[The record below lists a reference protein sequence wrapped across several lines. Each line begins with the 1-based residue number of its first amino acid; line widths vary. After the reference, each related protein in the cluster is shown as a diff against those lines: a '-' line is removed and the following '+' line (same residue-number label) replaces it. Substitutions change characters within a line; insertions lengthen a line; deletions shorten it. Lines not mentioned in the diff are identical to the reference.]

1 MEPIKCNC
9 HIYYIMTNCKKTNII
24 PQYDKLTER
33 LWLYWPLWRAARRQ
47 RGHIIP
53 GNHRLHL
60 ETVVVCSRAERN
72 YMSGNIRPR
81 HFIFYFFMVPSGCHS
96 NQSCLPGTSS
106 NSGRPHLDPRRP
118 PPPSTPTSTP
128 HWLQPIDCHVR
139 GHITPNP
146 QLNWQRFHL
155 VRLWHCAKPTNGI

>member
-9 HIYYIMTNCKKTNII
+9 QIYYIMTNCKKTNII
-24 PQYDKLTER
+24 PKYDKLTER
-33 LWLYWPLWRAARRQ
+33 LSAVLTFVTGSTASKRPYYTWKPASRFRD
-47 RGHIIP
+47 RG
-53 GNHRLHL
+53 GLQQG
-60 ETVVVCSRAERN
+60 RAERN

-118 PPPSTPTSTP
+118 PPPHPPPLPTDCSRLIVMSEAILHQTPS
-128 HWLQPIDCHVR
+128 
-139 GHITPNP
+139 
-146 QLNWQRFHL
+146 
-155 VRLWHCAKPTNGI
+155 